1 MRGSRLS
8 ALAYVDGRSV
18 GLRGRAAFE
27 DAVLAQET
35 QRMAPVR
42 QDFIFRRRMRV
53 WAMALD
59 PVDSR
64 FLLVGTATSK
74 LLLFDLQELER
85 HEGDSGEAVAVYD
98 TSHSLPPVA
107 LARARHSSPKATVQF
122 GLSSVDW
129 YPVDGG
135 IVISSA
141 LDGHVSVWD
150 SETMEMVSDFALQT
164 RVYCAKFSRIA
175 SSHALIAAATA
186 KAQVRLCDMRIDSS
200 IHSLLGH
207 QDEIWTLAWSL
218 ENEHQLATG
227 SRNGELRLWDIR
239 RSGSTAC
246 LLCLNHEGRASAPGR
261 STLHT
266 NIKAPLSTSL
276 ASASRPPSR
285 KRSRTSSSDS
295 TATTSSTSSRSR
307 NSTVRRNDPHAAASA
322 SSVIAHHGGINSLAF
337 TPDGRFL
344 LSSGN
349 DQKLRL
355 WNSKTGEHLFMNYIG
370 TENTLASRSLEM
382 AVVQEGDAW
391 DSTTVFHPNGP
402 HGELAAFRVFGDH
415 GEPLGRTTAHYNQ
428 ITSCVYRPTKRELYT
443 GGEDGLIMRWKPT
456 PVELSPEPAAGD
468 EGAERNADAASA
480 SDVDNW
486 SSDDEDAA
494 QPFVPP
500 ILRQEE

>member
-1 MRGSRLS
+1 MVGARLS

-18 GLRGRAAFE
+18 GFRGRSAFE
-27 DAVLAQET
+27 DVVLTQET

-74 LLLFDLQELER
+74 LQLFDLQGLER
-85 HEGDSGEAVAVYD
+85 HEGGGRAVISSYD
-98 TSHSLPPVA
+98 TSHSMPPVA
-107 LARARHSSPKATVQF
+107 VARARRSSPKATVQF

-150 SETMEMVSDFALQT
+150 SETMEMVSDFAMQT

-207 QDEIWTLAWSL
+207 QDEIWSLAWSL

-239 RSGSTAC
+239 RSGATAC
-246 LLCLNHEGRASAPGR
+246 LLCLSHEGRASAPGR
-261 STLHT
+261 STLLT
-266 NIKAPLSTSL
+266 NVKTLQSTSL
-276 ASASRPPSR
+276 ASASRPQSR
-285 KRSRTSSSDS
+285 KRPRTSSSDS
-295 TATTSSTSSRSR
+295 IARASSTSP
-307 NSTVRRNDPHAAASA
+307 TLLRNDPHAAASA

-391 DSTTVFHPNGP
+391 DSTMVFHPNGP

-415 GEPLGRTTAHYNQ
+415 GEPLTRTTAHYNQ
-428 ITSCVYRPTKRELYT
+428 ITTCVYRPTKRELYT
-443 GGEDGLIMRWKPT
+443 GGEDGLIMRWKAT
-456 PVELSPEPAAGD
+456 PVELSPEPVTDDGGGEKTSA
-468 EGAERNADAASA
+468 A

-486 SSDDEDAA
+486 SSDEDDAA